1 MRPTNPDSHHS
12 CLTQPAASLPGQW
25 FLPGFG
31 PRLDVP
37 ASAHPH
43 VSPSAS
49 ETAEPGKGAASRQG
63 AAPLL
68 D

>member
-1 MRPTNPDSHHS
+1 MRPTTPDSHHCS
-12 CLTQPAASLPGQW
+12 PPEPLASLPGQW

-31 PRLDVP
+31 PRSGTVS
-37 ASAHPH
+37 SAPLS

-49 ETAEPGKGAASRQG
+49 ETAEPGEGAASRKG

>member
-1 MRPTNPDSHHS
+1 MRPTTPDPHHS
-12 CLTQPAASLPGQW
+12 CQPEPLTTLPGQW

-31 PRLDVP
+31 PRSGTVS
-37 ASAHPH
+37 SAPLS

-49 ETAEPGKGAASRQG
+49 EPVEPGKGAASRKG